1 MNYWTFGRSKNS
13 LSEPVRDGRKPR
25 KWKKKSAV
33 LNNAEGSL
41 KIEMISIENW
51 IKMLRNTVM
60 RQEITGDSVN
70 ETYTVD

>member
-1 MNYWTFGRSKNS
+1 MVES
-13 LSEPVRDGRKPR
+13 LGNG
-25 KWKKKSAV
+25 KKKSAV
-33 LNNAEGSL
+33 LNSAEGSL

-51 IKMLRNTVM
+51 IKILRNTVM